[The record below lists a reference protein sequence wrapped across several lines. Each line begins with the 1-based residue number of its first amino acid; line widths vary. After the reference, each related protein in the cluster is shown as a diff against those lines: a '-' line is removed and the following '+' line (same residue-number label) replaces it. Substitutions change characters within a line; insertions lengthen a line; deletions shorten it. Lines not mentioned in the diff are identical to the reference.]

1 MILDDETFGEL
12 VGHLGRVSEAIL
24 KTARHVAALS
34 NDASSE
40 EDWAGTFDK
49 LMAVVLEMIVID
61 RIVGALLA
69 ANCEETTSRQAPAE
83 KKPALLSS

>member
-24 KTARHVAALS
+24 ETARHVAALS

-49 LMAVVLEMIVID
+49 LMAVALEMTVID

-69 ANCEETTSRQAPAE
+69 ANCEENDARRHPTE
-83 KKPALLSS
+83 KKPALLPS

>member
-40 EDWAGTFDK
+40 E
-49 LMAVVLEMIVID
+49 
-61 RIVGALLA
+61 
-69 ANCEETTSRQAPAE
+69 TTSLQAPAE

>member
-34 NDASSE
+34 ASSE

-69 ANCEETTSRQAPAE
+69 ANCEETTSLQAPAE
-83 KKPALLSS
+83 KRPALLSS

>member
-49 LMAVVLEMIVID
+49 LMAVVLEMTVID
-61 RIVGALLA
+61 RIVGALLT
-69 ANCEETTSRQAPAE
+69 ANCEENDSRRSPAE
-83 KKPALLSS
+83 KKPELLPS

>member
-1 MILDDETFGEL
+1 MILDDETFDEL
-12 VGHLGRVSEAIL
+12 VGHLGRVSAAIL

-61 RIVGALLA
+61 RIVGALVA
-69 ANCEETTSRQAPAE
+69 ANCEENDARRPPAE
-83 KKPALLSS
+83 KKPALLPS